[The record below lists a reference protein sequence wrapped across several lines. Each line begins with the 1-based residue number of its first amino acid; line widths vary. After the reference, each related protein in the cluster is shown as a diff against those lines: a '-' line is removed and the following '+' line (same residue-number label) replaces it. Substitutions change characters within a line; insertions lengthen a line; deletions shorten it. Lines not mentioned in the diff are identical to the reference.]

1 MNALTVGVV
10 AVTLPA
16 DGYKMRSVW
25 LDEQTLL
32 VGYDPEWLTFELVAR
47 VVREQ
52 YGVEITITEGV
63 PA

>member
-16 DGYKMRSVW
+16 DGFKMRSVW
-25 LDEQTLL
+25 LDETTLL
-32 VGYDPEWLTFELVAR
+32 VGYDPEWLTFGLVER
-47 VVREQ
+47 LVREQ
-52 YGVEITITEGV
+52 YGVEVTVTQGV

>member
-1 MNALTVGVV
+1 VNALTVGVV

-25 LDEQTLL
+25 LDETTLL
-32 VGYDPEWLTFELVAR
+32 VGYDPEWLTFELVER
-47 VVREQ
+47 LVRDQ
-52 YGVEITITEGV
+52 YDAEISITAGV